1 MSRSSAPPQNAQFP
15 QDDQF
20 GRLYRV
26 DSQMFEMD
34 DEFVELSADVD
45 GDNLHPDQ
53 VGYRKWDRKHFIVFK
68 LFFPT
73 DRVGGIRWERE
84 PITRAVQ

>member
-1 MSRSSAPPQNAQFP
+1 MIHTICLTNIKTKQSSGSTVQTDGRETEHLNRSSAPPQFP
-15 QDDQF
+15 QDDQY

-45 GDNLHPDQ
+45 GDRPDH
-53 VGYRKWDRKHFIVFK
+53 VGYR
-68 LFFPT
+68 
-73 DRVGGIRWERE
+73 
-84 PITRAVQ
+84 

>member
-53 VGYRKWDRKHFIVFK
+53 VGYR
-68 LFFPT
+68 
-73 DRVGGIRWERE
+73 
-84 PITRAVQ
+84 